1 MHPGSLKKASK
12 TSISLG
18 TFSHLFNA
26 MCRGFALKGCNFGG
40 RSAQHHASGS
50 SKRVLN
56 NIGLRTGWNVVG
68 FRFVPCSYSVR
79 TVFVPCSYS
88 VRTCSYR
95 VRTMFVHARTR
106 FEQCSGW
113 TPIIRVPNY
122 EGLDC
127 NRKIN
132 EKWPIF
138 KVTDLREFSLS
149 DSSSF
154 AQIDS
159 FHM

>member
-1 MHPGSLKKASK
+1 MTPCASK

-79 TVFVPCSYS
+79 T
-88 VRTCSYR
+88 CSYR
-95 VRTMFVHARTR
+95 GRTMFVHARTR

-127 NRKIN
+127 KRFEGRLKAPNDITRSTMQGYKA
-132 EKWPIF
+132 
-138 KVTDLREFSLS
+138 LSLGFCLHVVLTPS
-149 DSSSF
+149 PS
-154 AQIDS
+154 
-159 FHM
+159 